1 MKVDD
6 MKHFLFLDIEGTL
19 IEDFHNPVF
28 LSEHKRMIQNCTSDK
43 ITDGIQC
50 FSWAICNE
58 NEWAAVKPIIEEI
71 EKFFGFRFANFVFR
85 DQLFPIFKRK
95 FGAGLTF
102 SEFEELCNSLGKE
115 TVFQIFIRE
124 QFTDSLTFPEKASFT
139 LVDDRVCNTT
149 LVVNSHIIMTLRVEP

>member
-1 MKVDD
+1 MKQ
-6 MKHFLFLDIEGTL
+6 FLFLDIEGTL
-19 IEDFHNPVF
+19 IEDFSNPVF
-28 LSEHKRMIQNCTSDK
+28 LSEHKRVIQNCISEK

-58 NEWAAVKPIIEEI
+58 DEWIAVKPIIEEI
-71 EKFFGFRFANFVFR
+71 EKFFGFHFSNFVFR
-85 DQLFPIFKRK
+85 DQLFPVFKRK

-124 QFTDSLTFPEKASFT
+124 QFTDSLTFPRPASFL
-139 LVDDRVCNTT
+139 LVDDRVSDTT
-149 LVVNSHIIMTLRVEP
+149 LIVNSHVITTLQVKR